1 MKPSALIR
9 TLFAASTLACATAGM
24 AQTAGPNPVP
34 PAAVA
39 APANPSVPGAAPAAT
54 QAATPAATQPPA
66 AEPAKPEVLDPVVEA
81 ERKKAEAVARK
92 KKEEA
97 RLQAERASRC
107 VIKPVMSDAEI
118 ARCR

>member
-1 MKPSALIR
+1 MKPYALIR
-9 TLFAASTLACATAGM
+9 TLLAASTIACATFSM
-24 AQTAGPNPVP
+24 AQTASPGPVP
-34 PAAVA
+34 PAAA
-39 APANPSVPGAAPAAT
+39 TAPATTSVPGTSATAAAT
-54 QAATPAATQPPA
+54 AAATPPSAAEPIKPEILDPA
-66 AEPAKPEVLDPVVEA
+66 AEV